1 MGVAYINFKDTESA
15 ISCFAGLDQKY
26 FQGRKIHIL
35 PAEKKP
41 PSEPKPEFEFKKFN
55 KEN

>member
-1 MGVAYINFKDTESA
+1 
-15 ISCFAGLDQKY
+15 
-26 FQGRKIHIL
+26 L

-55 KEN
+55 KDNLENKASDFKEQKEKTLKLNFGDETHWSYLYMN

>member
-41 PSEPKPEFEFKKFN
+41 PSEPKPELEFKKFN